1 MKSLRRFLVIQALA
15 LWQGGFL
22 FYAAFVVPVGTSV
35 LGSSAD
41 QGAITRRV
49 TDYLNAC
56 GIAALLVCLW
66 DLTRGHRGGA
76 LSRWRWLLWL
86 GMALILGG
94 LVALHVLMESL
105 LDDPTA
111 GSAGRMHFRTLHR
124 IYLWS
129 STAQWL
135 FALAYVYL
143 TLCAWRQEDN
153 PGRLPQ

>member
-49 TDYLNAC
+49 TDYLNGC
-56 GIAALLVCLW
+56 GVAALVVCLW
-66 DLTRGHRGGA
+66 DLGRGHRGGA
-76 LSRWRWLLWL
+76 LSRGRWLLWV

-94 LVALHVLMESL
+94 LIALHVPMESL
-105 LDDPTA
+105 LDDPAA
-111 GSAGRMHFRTLHR
+111 GSAGRMHFRSLHR
-124 IYLWS
+124 IYLWL

-135 FALAYVYL
+135 LALAYVYV
-143 TLCAWRQEDN
+143 TLRAWRQEDN